1 MQGGE
6 EVDLLK
12 SKQVPEEHALFL
24 NSDGARK
31 TLEKRRV
38 EFEAEL
44 RKRNLTG
51 DEKRAQV
58 EEFEQM
64 MA

>member
-1 MQGGE
+1 MRDDEDERVQGGAD
-6 EVDLLK
+6 EVDVLG
-12 SKQVPEEHALFL
+12 SKKVSDEHGNFL
-24 NSDGARK
+24 NSDATRK

-51 DEKRAQV
+51 D
-58 EEFEQM
+58 
-64 MA
+64 